1 MKNQTNLFSMTA
13 AMNIKVKK
21 KKKNKGKMAEQTNR
35 EWKEH
40 FLDTQHSHAYVSI
53 SNLYTVSM
61 HHSKVLTLF
70 YSKFSSY

>member
-1 MKNQTNLFSMTA
+1 
-13 AMNIKVKK
+13 
-21 KKKNKGKMAEQTNR
+21 MAEQTNR

-61 HHSKVLTLF
+61 HHSKVLTFFTQNSPPINYKISQNKLMF
-70 YSKFSSY
+70 L